1 MGSQGEQ
8 VDPAHLIK
16 ELPRAIQGEFKS
28 MLEGRRQARYDRA
41 KSALRRVERDIK
53 ALKAI
58 EKFIGRATDEEAKA
72 ARKVAMLIGTRPE
85 DRPSGPVS
93 PSYIGDTIKRLEKR
107 IKDLERALKQ
117 NR

>member
-1 MGSQGEQ
+1 MGSQGEH
-8 VDPAHLIK
+8 VDPGHLIK
-16 ELPRAIQGEFKS
+16 ELPRAMQGEFSS

-41 KSALRRVERDIK
+41 KSALRRVARDIK

>member
-1 MGSQGEQ
+1 M
-8 VDPAHLIK
+8 DPAHLIK

-28 MLEGRRQARYDRA
+28 MLEGRRQNRFDRA
-41 KSALRRVERDIK
+41 KSALRRVEREIK

-72 ARKVAMLIGTRPE
+72 IRKAVMAMGAQGRPE
-85 DRPSGPVS
+85 DRSSGPVP
-93 PSYIGDTIKRLEKR
+93 PSNIGDVIKRLEKMR
-107 IKDLERALKQ
+107 ENIEKTLKE